1 MELKYFC
8 LDSSGHLFSTYRVPG
23 IVSRHTHTHTHTRTH
38 DAGQGEM
45 FVVFLV
51 FLPKAGAMREADRC
65 FPEFFKATRYL
76 LFSF

>member
-1 MELKYFC
+1 MGTYLVLTEFQELFQ
-8 LDSSGHLFSTYRVPG
+8 D
-23 IVSRHTHTHTHTRTH
+23 THTHTHTRTH